1 MSKISIVIPAYIK
14 NQTDLSYLKES
25 FDRIV
30 KQSFTDYEVVV
41 SDNSTNELVENLC
54 NLYQNK
60 FSLIYKKN
68 LDHIGMSANSNVAM
82 D

>member
-41 SDNSTNELVENLC
+41 SDNSTNELVENL
-54 NLYQNK
+54 
-60 FSLIYKKN
+60 
-68 LDHIGMSANSNVAM
+68 
-82 D
+82 